1 MLKFTNN
8 AHVCIKVL
16 KIYYTLTSLTKHI
29 LIRNQRIQLFT
40 FEIRKSTNNAHTT
53 NTATKIH
60 ITLTCP
66 PIKGEKDPKHPQ
78 RKRE

>member
-8 AHVCIKVL
+8 AHKCIKIL
-16 KIYYTLTSLTKHI
+16 KIKYTLTSLTKHKPKNSI
-29 LIRNQRIQLFT
+29 FH
-40 FEIRKSTNNAHTT
+40 FVIRKSTNNAHTT

-66 PIKGEKDPKHPQ
+66 PIKGEKDP
-78 RKRE
+78 